1 MSVEWGAWM
10 VPAVFLFSPFWLMT
24 IARFK
29 SRKEALK

>member
-1 MSVEWGAWM
+1 MGCLDGAGSV
-10 VPAVFLFSPFWLMT
+10 PFSPFWLMT